1 MAERWVG
8 LFLHDRLNDYQALLL
23 ADAQQAAVRHGVELV
38 VESAE
43 KEADRQVRQIRDA
56 LALPSSEQPGLILV
70 SPVRDTELLPLV
82 TQAARQGVSWAFLTR
97 WLDEIPVLRKTN
109 PKVDVFS
116 VSADQVEIGR
126 IQARQL
132 LLILRPGDTLLYLSG
147 PLGASSARA
156 RAEGLR
162 AELQGSPHRW
172 DTLYSDWSESGG
184 RNAVTKWLDPSRAR
198 NASKLVLIA
207 QNDDMAAGARAAV
220 EQWGQGQ
227 GTGAVV
233 DLRVLGCDG
242 SLKRGQRLVNDG
254 KLTATIVVPPVSGR
268 AIEEHA
274 IAARG
279 GRRPEARVLVPVR
292 PWPDLAALRFKYNGI
307 RF

>member
-23 ADAQQAAVRHGVELV
+23 ADAQQAAVRHGLRLV
-38 VESAE
+38 VESAD

-56 LALPSSEQPGLILV
+56 LALPAGEQPALILV

-97 WLDEIPVLRKTN
+97 WLDEIPVLRKVN
-109 PKVDVFS
+109 PKVDVYS
-116 VSADQVEIGR
+116 VSADQTEIGR

-132 LLILRPGDTLLYLSG
+132 LLITRPGDSWLYLSG

-162 AELQGSPHRW
+162 VELQGNPTRW
-172 DTLYSDWSESGG
+172 DTLYSDWSEVGG

-198 NASKLVLIA
+198 NASRLVLIA
-207 QNDDMAAGARAAV
+207 QNDDMAAGGRAAV
-220 EQWGQGQ
+220 EQWGQGH
-227 GTGAVV
+227 GTGTAE
-233 DLRVLGCDG
+233 LRVLGCDG
-242 SLKRGQRLVNDG
+242 SVKRGQRLVSEG
-254 KLTATIVVPPVSGR
+254 RLTATIVVPPVSGR

-279 GRRPEARVLVPVR
+279 GRRPEARVIVPVR
-292 PWPDLAALRFKYNGI
+292 PWPDLDALRLKYNGI